1 MVFFGA
7 NGYPGGRE
15 SFHHRHHNPGVGGS
29 SPSLATITTEDWS
42 PSIRFAKH
50 QRKAN
55 ADQIPPKKPVTKRTY
70 LPLNRAWSANVNAI
84 QKAAAD
90 IASFISLTRLLGAFA
105 DPRRTE
111 FAVRNNFKLCG

>member
-1 MVFFGA
+1 MSHGQIRTPVAIKSLNSLALPFGTKVVA
-7 NGYPGGRE
+7 A
-15 SFHHRHHNPGVGGS
+15 
-29 SPSLATITTEDWS
+29 PSLATITTEDWS

-70 LPLNRAWSANVNAI
+70 LPLNRAWSAKVNAI

-90 IASFISLTRLLGAFA
+90 IASFIPLTRLLGAFS

-111 FAVRNNFKLCG
+111 FALRNNFKLCG